1 MMFSENYY
9 LFKDNN
15 MQYCSMILFTS
26 ELIYMKQTADTVFHK
41 YEIGGDKQTLKQAYS
56 PKEVQVAFKI
66 LMTHLICVSHDV
78 SHFAAFFIVV
88 EAKRS
93 VAESVLISLIILSTP
108 EGIALLLVYVKKDF
122 RLLVLFLLSRGQ

>member
-9 LFKDNN
+9 LKDNN
-15 MQYCSMILFTS
+15 MQCYSMILFTS
-26 ELIYMKQTADTVFHK
+26 ELISTSGDGRHITKEVLV
-41 YEIGGDKQTLKQAYS
+41 GGDIQTLKQAYS

>member
-1 MMFSENYY
+1 M
-9 LFKDNN
+9 
-15 MQYCSMILFTS
+15 
-26 ELIYMKQTADTVFHK
+26 
-41 YEIGGDKQTLKQAYS
+41 
-56 PKEVQVAFKI
+56 QVAFKI

-122 RLLVLFLLSRGQ
+122 RLLVLFLLSRG